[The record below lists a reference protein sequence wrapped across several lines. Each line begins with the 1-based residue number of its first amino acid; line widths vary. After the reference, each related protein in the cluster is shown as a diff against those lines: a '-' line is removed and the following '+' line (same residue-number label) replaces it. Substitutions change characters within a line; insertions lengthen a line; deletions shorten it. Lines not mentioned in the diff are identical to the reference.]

1 MSASSDTRGKSLQDL
16 FIDWQSLI
24 RQRASA
30 RQGTQERALLDG
42 VYMTT
47 LPIIL
52 QITEAVDDTEV
63 IRLVQVASG
72 LLREGVGV

>member
-1 MSASSDTRGKSLQDL
+1 LSASSDTRGKSLQDL